1 MPSSFY
7 RRHHHHHQHHYHHHS
22 HLFNFIVIFIIVFIN
37 FIINK
42 NCLHKNTPTACRRVL
57 WILLVRRCT
66 VCLVLCLCLESRL
79 SPWRGFL
86 PHPPVFFVF
95 VVIVLFVL
103 FVFILCHDVLGST
116 LPMTRATHAWFWTCC
131 SHFRCFSRFFCCHCV
146 CHLFSA
152 SFLMSDTSYRWSV
165 TRHLS
170 IHGLFPKP
178 WFTHSCFGWNSNRGL
193 HNNHVLRTS
202 HGIHKTLFYTKT
214 VLCTKAMF
222 YTKLF
227 LPRSVQVLFADGSFH
242 GGRRNMPKAVKSSS
256 SSASSSQQQLHMTW
270 WSGIETSAH
279 RAQMKS
285 LGEMSHDTVAVEL
298 Q

>member
-1 MPSSFY
+1 MMPSSFY
-7 RRHHHHHQHHYHHHS
+7 RRHHHHHQHHYHNHS
-22 HLFNFIVIFIIVFIN
+22 HLFNFIFIFIIVFI
-37 FIINK
+37 IKIYV
-42 NCLHKNTPTACRRVL
+42 NCLHKNNPTACRRVL

-66 VCLVLCLCLESRL
+66 VCLGADFCPVPQSSSSL
-79 SPWRGFL
+79 SSSSCFSSSSFATMCWAQ
-86 PHPPVFFVF
+86 
-95 VVIVLFVL
+95 
-103 FVFILCHDVLGST
+103 
-116 LPMTRATHAWFWTCC
+116 PMTRSTRGWFWTCC

-170 IHGLFPKP
+170 LHGLFPKP

-193 HNNHVLRTS
+193 HNNHVLRKS

-242 GGRRNMPKAVKSSS
+242 GGRRNMPLRRLNNRHPPHHHHNNNCNK
-256 SSASSSQQQLHMTW
+256 Q
-270 WSGIETSAH
+270 
-279 RAQMKS
+279 
-285 LGEMSHDTVAVEL
+285 
-298 Q
+298 